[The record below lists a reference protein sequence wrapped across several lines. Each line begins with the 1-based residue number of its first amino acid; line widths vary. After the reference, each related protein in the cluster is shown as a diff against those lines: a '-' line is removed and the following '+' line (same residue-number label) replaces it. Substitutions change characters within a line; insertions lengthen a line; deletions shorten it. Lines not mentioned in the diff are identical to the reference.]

1 MKDIK
6 LEKAFTDLEEIVQK
20 LEQGELPLDDLIGTY
35 EKGIKLVR
43 LCTNKLQEAEKKV
56 KKLVEDEDGNFKTD
70 LFE

>member
-6 LEKAFTDLEEIVQK
+6 LEKAFTDLEEIVQQ

>member
-1 MKDIK
+1 MKEIK
-6 LEKAFTDLEEIVQK
+6 LEKAFTDLEDIVQQ
-20 LEQGELPLDDLIGTY
+20 LEQGDLPLDDLIGTY